1 MSEPKAEPTPEAHEA
16 AEAEEIP
23 EAREIPEAPEAAEA
37 PAHETHLARWG
48 FVAVVIVAAVALFW
62 PSSDERLN
70 LSPYRRV
77 GSGEAAPVG
86 MLIDSAGR
94 PIPLGQRMAPVTLVH
109 FWATWCPPCIT
120 EIPSILR
127 LADSYD
133 ADHNFSLVMIAVA
146 DDVEKGQAFLGD
158 RVDEALFD
166 HDWKLAH
173 SYGTEKVPET
183 HLVVNGKLVESF
195 IGATD
200 WDDPEVRQRIAEV
213 VTTAAQADQG

>member
-1 MSEPKAEPTPEAHEA
+1 MSDTKADPTSEAPEA
-16 AEAEEIP
+16 P
-23 EAREIPEAPEAAEA
+23 ETPEAPEATEA
-37 PAHETHLARWG
+37 PAHETHLSRWG
-48 FVAVVIVAAVALFW
+48 FILVALVAAAALFW
-62 PSSDERLN
+62 PSSEERVN
-70 LSPYRRV
+70 LSPYRRT
-77 GSGEAAPVG
+77 GAGQAAPVG

-94 PIPLGQRMAPVTLVH
+94 PIPLGKRMAPVTLVH

-120 EIPSILR
+120 EIPSIMR
-127 LADSYD
+127 LADEYD

-146 DDVEKGQAFLGD
+146 DDVEKGQTFLGK

-173 SYGTEKVPET
+173 SYGTQKVPET

-200 WDDPEVRQRIAEV
+200 WDDPEIRQRIAEV
-213 VTTAAQADQG
+213 MAAAAQAEAAG